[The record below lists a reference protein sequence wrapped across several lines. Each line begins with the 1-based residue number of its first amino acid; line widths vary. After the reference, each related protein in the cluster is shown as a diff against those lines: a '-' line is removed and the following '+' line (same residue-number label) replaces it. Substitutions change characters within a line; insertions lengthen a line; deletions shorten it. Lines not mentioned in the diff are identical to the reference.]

1 MKNHMFTSGS
11 PDYTKDLGRKLASQL
26 SQGDVIGLQGEL
38 GGGKTTFVQG
48 LSEGLHLNKGYA
60 VSSPTFTLVNE
71 YPCQEGGALFHM
83 DFYRLTNPLEAQ
95 TLGLDQYFRGQGIC
109 VVEWFEKAKTALPKD
124 FLEIQFSWVSE
135 NARNISMLAHGPRS
149 QEILLSFF

>member
-1 MKNHMFTSGS
+1 MKNHTFTSDS
-11 PDYTKDLGRKLASQL
+11 PDYTKDLGRKLASRL

-48 LSEGLHLNKGYA
+48 LSEGLHLKEGFH

-71 YPCQEGGALFHM
+71 YPCKEGMLFHM
-83 DFYRLTNPLEAQ
+83 DFYRLANPLEAQ

-109 VVEWFEKAKTALPKD
+109 VVEWFEKAQSALPKD
-124 FLEIQFSWVSE
+124 FLEIQFLWVSE
-135 NARNISMLAHGPRS
+135 NNRNIHMLAHGPKS
-149 QEILLSFF
+149 QKILSSFF